1 MSAANPVE
9 IKLQCN
15 CGTKFKFEFEPVDGR
30 VPFAVICPTCK
41 ADATEFANAHVAQQ
55 LGLAASQAAAT
66 DPVAAEPAAS
76 ELGRPRLRIGRSA
89 HAPAPTVAE
98 TEAAAAPPAPAP
110 RPAPVM
116 PMSAAYS
123 NLTPPDEGLTAKF
136 FYGVGGAVVG
146 TALGCLIWYLIF
158 HFTGKSWRIFA
169 LLAGAG
175 GGFGARIASKD
186 EGSSQ
191 LGMITCVVVLCG
203 IVFTAY
209 TIGKDRLHGFA
220 DGFVGNLYKEQ
231 VDYAKRAVKAVPTGA
246 DDEIR
251 AFLAKEESDADVK
264 IKPAAIKAHEVRI
277 FRDVHLAQYKELADG
292 KISERDYP
300 KTLARWGFDERVAE
314 AKAALEAMPHES
326 DKEIRDYLA
335 AEGVEEPGQKPDP
348 QAVTADDI
356 AAFKNGTLP
365 EYKKLAS
372 GETQYV
378 EPPDVVQTSRKTLDK
393 VEEENGWMRVIYFF
407 SGWGIGGIG
416 LMFVTIGLAYKTSTH
431 ASG

>member
-1 MSAANPVE
+1 M
-9 IKLQCN
+9 
-15 CGTKFKFEFEPVDGR
+15 DGR

-55 LGLAASQAAAT
+55 LGVPAQQAAAES
-66 DPVAAEPAAS
+66 VAAEPAAS
-76 ELGRPRLRIGRSA
+76 EPGRPRLRIGRAA
-89 HAPAPTVAE
+89 HASAPTVAE
-98 TEAAAAPPAPAP
+98 PEAAVAALAAAPAP

-116 PMSAAYS
+116 PVSAAYSNAAYS

-220 DGFVGNLYKEQ
+220 DGIVGGLYKDQ
-231 VDYAKRAVKAVPTGA
+231 LNYAKRAVKAVPTGA

-251 AFLAKEESDADVK
+251 AFLAKEESDSDVK
-264 IKPAAIKAHEVRI
+264 IQPTAIKAHEVRI

-292 KISERDYP
+292 KISEHDYP

-314 AKAALEAMPHES
+314 AKVALDAMPHES
-326 DKEIRDYLA
+326 DKEIREYLA
-335 AEGVEEPGQKPDP
+335 AEAVEEPGQKPDP
-348 QAVTADDI
+348 QAVTAEEI
-356 AAFKNGTLP
+356 AAFKNETLP

-372 GETQYV
+372 GETKYV
-378 EPPDVVQTSRKTLDK
+378 ELPDVVQTSRKTLDK

>member
-1 MSAANPVE
+1 VE

-30 VPFAVICPTCK
+30 VPFAVVCPTCK
-41 ADATEFANAHVAQQ
+41 ADATEFANAYVAQQ
-55 LGLAASQAAAT
+55 LGIATSPPMAVAAA
-66 DPVAAEPAAS
+66 PVTAAGEPVRPKLRVSGAS
-76 ELGRPRLRIGRSA
+76 
-89 HAPAPTVAE
+89 HAPAPAIAGPQ
-98 TEAAAAPPAPAP
+98 AAIAAPVAAPAP
-110 RPAPVM
+110 RPAPIL
-116 PMSAAYS
+116 PTSGAYS

-136 FYGVGGAVVG
+136 FYGVCGAILG

-175 GGFGARIASKD
+175 GGFGARILSKD

-191 LGMITCVVVLCG
+191 LGMITCVVVLSG

-209 TIGKDRLHGFA
+209 TIGKDRVHGLA
-220 DGFVGNLYKEQ
+220 QGFVGELYKDQ
-231 VDYAKRAVKAVPTGA
+231 VAYAKRAVKAIPSGT

-251 AFLAKEESDADVK
+251 AFLAKEESDGDSKTA
-264 IKPAAIKAHEVRI
+264 PAAIKAHEVRM
-277 FRDVHLAQYKELADG
+277 FREVRLAQYKELADG
-292 KISERDYP
+292 KISAKDYP
-300 KTLARWGFDERVAE
+300 KTIARWGFEERVAD
-314 AKAALEAMPHES
+314 AKIAIESVPHES

-335 AEGVEEPGQKPDP
+335 AEAVEEPGQKPDP
-348 QAVTADDI
+348 QAVTAEEI
-356 AAFKNGTLP
+356 AAFKNETLP

-372 GETQYV
+372 GEKQFV
-378 EPPDVVQTSRKTLDK
+378 EEPDVVQTSKKALDK

-407 SGWGIGGIG
+407 AGWGISGIG
-416 LMFVTIGLAYKTSTH
+416 LMFVTLGLAYKTTTH